1 MTLKRIA
8 IGGLI
13 AAAGAIGL
21 TVAAFMLLLGD
32 APEAV
37 SLEAAVQAASSETAE
52 TTSTAAT
59 AEDPESSP
67 SSERDSESSSAASS
81 GSDAGD
87 LAGSWAL
94 VADGTSFVGYR
105 VQEELASI
113 GATTAVG
120 RTTEVSGTL
129 EFDGTTITAVSI
141 EADVSA
147 LESDED
153 FRDQALRRQAL
164 ETASYPTATFVLSE
178 PIVLDVIP
186 AEGEAIAATAA
197 GELTLH
203 AVTQPI
209 VIDLEGTL
217 VDGRVVIVGSTTI
230 VFADYGVDQPQ
241 AMSVLSVAEEG
252 TLELQLIFEQV

>member
-1 MTLKRIA
+1 MTFKRVA
-8 IGGLI
+8 IGALI

-21 TVAAFMLLLGD
+21 TVAAFVLLLGD

-37 SLEAAVQAASSETAE
+37 SLEAAVEAASSATAE
-52 TTSTAAT
+52 TTATTATSEANT
-59 AEDPESSP
+59 DSA
-67 SSERDSESSSAASS
+67 SSEGDSESSSVASS
-81 GSDAGD
+81 ASDDD

-120 RTTEVSGTL
+120 RTTEVSGML
-129 EFDGTTITAVSI
+129 EFDGATISAVSI

-153 FRDQALRRQAL
+153 FRDQALQRQAL
-164 ETASYPTATFVLSE
+164 ETATYPTTFVLTE
-178 PIVLDVIP
+178 PIVLAAVP
-186 AEGEAIAATAA
+186 TEGEAIAATAA

-203 AVTQPI
+203 GVTQTI
-209 VIDLEGTL
+209 AIDLEGTL

-230 VFADYGVDQPQ
+230 AFADYGIDQPS
-241 AMSVLSVAEEG
+241 AMSVLSVAQEG

>member
-1 MTLKRIA
+1 MTFKRVA
-8 IGGLI
+8 IGALI

-21 TVAAFMLLLGD
+21 TVAAFVLLLGD

-37 SLEAAVQAASSETAE
+37 SLEAAVEAASSATAE
-52 TTSTAAT
+52 TSATTATSEANTDSA
-59 AEDPESSP
+59 SSDG
-67 SSERDSESSSAASS
+67 DSESSSVASS
-81 GSDAGD
+81 ASDDD

-120 RTTEVSGTL
+120 RTTEVSGML
-129 EFDGTTITAVSI
+129 EFDGATISAVSI

-153 FRDQALRRQAL
+153 FRDQALQRQAL
-164 ETASYPTATFVLSE
+164 ETATYPTATFVLTE
-178 PIVLDVIP
+178 PIVLAAVP
-186 AEGEAIAATAA
+186 TEGEAIAATAA

-203 AVTQPI
+203 GVTQTI
-209 VIDLEGTL
+209 AIDLEGTL

-230 VFADYGVDQPQ
+230 AFADYGIDQPS
-241 AMSVLSVAEEG
+241 AMSVLSVAQEG